1 MNILGSMYEI
11 YKTLEI
17 VKMKNLFEFK
27 GRLHGGT
34 HQPLNH
40 PSTEIYFKKE
50 FQSVYGEDVDLNLPT
65 LHNQSTLA
73 EIFKG
78 FFYRITRR
86 KIQSD
91 KGVYIDNTTLADNND
106 TLNLFVSATGSLY
119 LEQYK
124 QKGVEPYQLTLY
136 SQNQKYMVMF
146 AYSNVGEDDEIRTFY
161 DPTRPDNMVNM
172 LGNFWDNRMIVDD
185 FSLVRRAF
193 TEFYLTGDIDRE
205 IVS

>member
-1 MNILGSMYEI
+1 M
-11 YKTLEI
+11 
-17 VKMKNLFEFK
+17 
-27 GRLHGGT
+27 
-34 HQPLNH
+34 
-40 PSTEIYFKKE
+40 
-50 FQSVYGEDVDLNLPT
+50 YGEDVDLNQPVL
-65 LHNQSTLA
+65 LNQPTLA

-78 FFYRITRR
+78 FFYRVTRR

-91 KGVYIDNTTLADNND
+91 KGVNIDNTTLADIND

-124 QKGVEPYQLTLY
+124 QKGIESYQLTLY

-172 LGNFWDNRMIVDD
+172 LGNFWNNRMVVED
-185 FSLVRRAF
+185 FSLVKRAF